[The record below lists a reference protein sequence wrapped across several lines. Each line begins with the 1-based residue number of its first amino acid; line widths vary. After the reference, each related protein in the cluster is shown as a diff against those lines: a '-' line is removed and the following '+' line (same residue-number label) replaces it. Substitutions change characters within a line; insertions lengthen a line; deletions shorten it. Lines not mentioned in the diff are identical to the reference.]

1 MKHIYFITTNDYKFK
16 RFTESAK
23 LEGFEVLQ
31 LKEETPEI
39 QAINNRQVAEYSA
52 KWAADKFERAVL
64 KEDVGI
70 YIDAYKGF
78 PGPYLS
84 QVEKQLGIEGFL
96 RLLSNISD
104 RGAYWE
110 YAIAY
115 CEPGQEPVSFYTQH
129 KGSYASEGHG
139 RSGWCTDKLFV
150 PEGQPKTVAELLDVG
165 EYVRDEKHY
174 EQLRSFLNTL

>member
-1 MKHIYFITTNDYKFK
+1 MKQLYFITTNDYKFK
-16 RFTESAK
+16 RFTESAG

-39 QAINNRQVAEYSA
+39 QATNNRQVAEYSA
-52 KWAADKFERAVL
+52 KWAADKFQRAVL

-70 YIDAYKGF
+70 YIHAYKGF

-84 QVEKQLGIEGFL
+84 QIEKQLETEGFL
-96 RLLSNISD
+96 RLLTDATD
-104 RGAYWE
+104 RSAYWE

-129 KGSYASEGHG
+129 KGSYANEARGQ
-139 RSGWCTDKLFV
+139 SGWYTDKMFV
-150 PEGQPKTVAELLDVG
+150 PEGQPKTVAELLDAD

-174 EQLRSFLNTL
+174 EQLRSFLGTL